1 MLIETVKPG
10 ISLIELDD
18 KADALIQ
25 KHNGTSSFYQYNG
38 FPKHICISVN
48 EQLIHGVPNNYKIKI
63 GDKITFDVGVT
74 YKNHVCDGAYT
85 VVVGKNN
92 LADKISQATHQA
104 LMNAIAFI
112 KPDNFTGDIAHA
124 IMTTAKQYGYE
135 VIKDFGGHGCGNK
148 VHEDP
153 MILNYGE
160 PQTGVKLIKGMVL
173 CIEPMLMTDS
183 DDYYIDPKNK

>member
-10 ISLIELDD
+10 ISLIELDA
-18 KADALIQ
+18 KANALIQ

-48 EQLIHGVPNNYKIKI
+48 EQLIHGVPNNYKIKT

-74 YKNHVCDGAYT
+74 YKTHVCDGAYT
-85 VVVGKNN
+85 VVVGKND
-92 LADKISQATHQA
+92 LADKISEATHQA
-104 LMNAIAFI
+104 LMNAIAVI

-124 IMTTAKQYGYE
+124 VMITAQQYGYE

-160 PQTGVKLIKGMVL
+160 PKTGIKLIKGMVL

>member
-10 ISLIELDD
+10 ISLIELDE
-18 KADALIQ
+18 KANTLIQ
-25 KHNGTSSFYQYNG
+25 KNHGISSFYQYNG

-48 EQLIHGVPNNYKIKI
+48 DQLIHGVPNNYTVKE

-74 YKNHVCDGAYT
+74 YEKHTCDAAYT
-85 VVVGKNN
+85 VIVGKNN
-92 LADKISQATHQA
+92 LAKQISAVTYEA
-104 LMNAIAFI
+104 LMNAIEVI
-112 KPDNFTGDIAHA
+112 KPGNFTGDIAHA
-124 IMTTAKQYGYE
+124 IEMTAKQHNYE

-153 MILNYGE
+153 LILNYGK
-160 PQTGVKLIKGMVL
+160 PQTGVQLVKGMVL

-183 DDYYIDPKNK
+183 DEYYIDPKNK